1 MSHRRDQLAGG
12 AVNHVGDSSVTD
24 EGLADSIGRYL
35 AGGVGRGVV
44 AGRGAAGAAR
54 DACGLHPAVAD
65 QRSFPAE
72 RNSVR
77 AARHY
82 VTGLLGEGADE
93 EAAFDTAIVTTEL
106 AANAVLHARTGF
118 TLTVSRS
125 AGVTRIAVR
134 DSTPVDLHAVTDLE
148 AAGPQGAGPQT
159 TGPQTTGPQT
169 TGPQTTGPLT
179 TRPRA
184 AGEGAPFQVMKGHG
198 LSVVAQL
205 ASRWAVEPLPD
216 GKVVWAELP
225 APRPET

>member
-1 MSHRRDQLAGG
+1 
-12 AVNHVGDSSVTD
+12 VNHVVHFYEGDD
-24 EGLADSIGRYL
+24 ERADSVVRYL
-35 AGGVGRGVV
+35 TDAIRSSALAGQGT
-44 AGRGAAGAAR
+44 AGAAR
-54 DACGLHPAVAD
+54 DGFGPHPAVAD

-93 EAAFDTAIVTTEL
+93 AAACDTAIVATEL

-134 DSTPVDLHAVTDLE
+134 DSTPVGLLSV
-148 AAGPQGAGPQT
+148 
-159 TGPQTTGPQT
+159 
-169 TGPQTTGPLT
+169 
-179 TRPRA
+179 TRPEA
-184 AGEGAPFQVMKGHG
+184 AGEGVPFQAMRGHG

-216 GKVVWAELP
+216 GKVVWAELR
-225 APRPET
+225 APRQEA

>member
-1 MSHRRDQLAGG
+1 VCR
-12 AVNHVGDSSVTD
+12 
-24 EGLADSIGRYL
+24 
-35 AGGVGRGVV
+35 
-44 AGRGAAGAAR
+44 
-54 DACGLHPAVAD
+54 LHSTVAD

-93 EAAFDTAIVTTEL
+93 GVACDTAIVTTEL

-125 AGVTRIAVR
+125 AGMTRIAVR
-134 DSTPVDLHAVTDLE
+134 DSTPVELHAVTR
-148 AAGPQGAGPQT
+148 PQA
-159 TGPQTTGPQT
+159 TGPQAT
-169 TGPQTTGPLT
+169 
-179 TRPRA
+179 
-184 AGEGAPFQVMKGHG
+184 GEGVPFQVMRGHG

-225 APRPET
+225 ASRQEA

>member
-1 MSHRRDQLAGG
+1 
-12 AVNHVGDSSVTD
+12 VNHVVQFHGTD
-24 EGLADSIGRYL
+24 DERADSVVRYL
-35 AGGVGRGVV
+35 ADGIRSSVR
-44 AGRGAAGAAR
+44 AGHSTTGPGP
-54 DACGLHPAVAD
+54 DGFGPHPAVAD

-82 VTGLLGEGADE
+82 VTGLLGKGADAD
-93 EAAFDTAIVTTEL
+93 EAAAYDTAIVATEL
-106 AANAVLHARTGF
+106 AANAVLHARTRF

-134 DSTPVDLHAVTDLE
+134 DSTPVGLLAV
-148 AAGPQGAGPQT
+148 
-159 TGPQTTGPQT
+159 TGPQ
-169 TGPQTTGPLT
+169 
-179 TRPRA
+179 A
-184 AGEGAPFQVMKGHG
+184 AGGGVPFQVMRGHG

-225 APRPET
+225 APRPAT